1 MSIQVTVWKE
11 FPFEGVWELSYSE
24 AGGDARQGASGS
36 PSVSNIRLHHVLA
49 APAANLACRGR
60 IHSGML
66 SRP

>member
-1 MSIQVTVWKE
+1 MFTQPTIGKE
-11 FPFEGVWELSYSE
+11 FPFKGVWKLSHSE
-24 AGGDARQGASGS
+24 AGGDARQGASRS